1 MKLVPYRRLLA
12 AIALAA
18 TAGCSSSGGDD
29 TDSST
34 TGFLSIGLTDAPAT
48 DVSKV
53 WVEITHLR
61 IKPNGEGPAL
71 EFAFDPPRGVDLL
84 TLTPANAETLILDE
98 PVPAGA
104 YNWLELD
111 VNADFDDVYDSFVTT
126 LAGGDLE
133 LRVPSGR
140 VRLVSG
146 FTVTADQETQFMIDW
161 DTRMGLVAPPG
172 QPGYMLRPALRIVD
186 LTEFGTLSG
195 AVAVETV
202 VVPACAEDASDLDIG
217 NVVYIYEGHDVVPDD
232 IDDSAPEPVAT
243 ARVAYNTAGDY
254 VYSTILSP
262 GAYTVAFTCQAGNDD
277 PETDDTN
284 NNAETGDVMVFTTP
298 ANVTIAAAQ
307 EETVDF

>member
-1 MKLVPYRRLLA
+1 MTPVLRRRLLA
-12 AIALAA
+12 AMALAA
-18 TAGCSSSGGDD
+18 MAGCSSSGGNDPD
-29 TDSST
+29 AST
-34 TGFLSIGLTDAPAT
+34 SGFLSIGLTDAPAT

-53 WVEITHLR
+53 WLEIAKLR
-61 IKPNGEGPAL
+61 IKPNGEGPAI

-84 TLTPANAETLILDE
+84 TLTPANAETLLSEE

-104 YNWLELD
+104 YNWIELD
-111 VNADFDDVYDSFVTT
+111 ANADFDSVYDSYVTT

-133 LRVPSGR
+133 LRVPSGT

-161 DTRMGLVAPPG
+161 DTRMGLVAPVG
-172 QPGYMLRPALRIVD
+172 QPGYLLRPALRIVD

-195 AVAVETV
+195 TVSVETV
-202 VVPACAEDASDLDIG
+202 VVPACGEDASDLDIG
-217 NVVYIYEGHDVVPDD
+217 NVVYLYAGHDVVPDD
-232 IDDSAPEPVAT
+232 IDAVAPEPVAT

-262 GAYTVAFTCQAGNDD
+262 GLYTAAFTCQAGNDD
-277 PETDDTN
+277 PETDDTDN
-284 NNAETGDVMVFTTP
+284 NVETDDVTAFTTP
-298 ANVTIAAAQ
+298 ANVTIVAAQ